1 MLFWNPYVDLDIMSK
16 FEASPFASEGS
27 GSSGVLSGGGGK
39 DRE

>member
-27 GSSGVLSGGGGK
+27 GGSRVLSGGGGQ